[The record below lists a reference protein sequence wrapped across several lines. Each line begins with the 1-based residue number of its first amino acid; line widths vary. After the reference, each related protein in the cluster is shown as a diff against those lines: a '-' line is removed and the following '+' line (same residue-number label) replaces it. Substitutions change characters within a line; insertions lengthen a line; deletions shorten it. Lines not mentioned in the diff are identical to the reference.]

1 MKALDEIYK
10 IYTLFHRS
18 DLKFLAKQASAEGV
32 GEDFEELPAVNMSDP
47 EALAEHMRH
56 LQVGAARKL

>member
-1 MKALDEIYK
+1 M
-10 IYTLFHRS
+10 LFGKVLTRSTRFTRFLHRS
-18 DLKFLAKQASAEGV
+18 DLNFLAKQASAEGV

-56 LQVGAARKL
+56 C